1 MRQAGKWQESGNKKN
16 YSIQLIPRRTPVLM
30 TNTTVH
36 LQYAVWSAFIVW
48 VSIAGKNVIE
58 IQDCPAHYTTCLNA
72 TVILPPHTGA
82 ETKQYIRG
90 CNIQGLCKSLE
101 RATEEC
107 KKLIEYFSRGENI
120 TCDATCCTE
129 DLCNESAVMMT
140 SSIMLIA
147 CVTWV
152 LAR

>member
-1 MRQAGKWQESGNKKN
+1 MKILAA
-16 YSIQLIPRRTPVLM
+16 IPFLLVLD
-30 TNTTVH
+30 
-36 LQYAVWSAFIVW
+36 
-48 VSIAGKNVIE
+48 NVRCLKCFHCMSVNSWE
-58 IQDCPAHYTTCLNA
+58 ECNRDQKVQDCPAHYTTCLNA

-90 CNIQGLCKSLE
+90 CNIQGLCKRLE

-107 KKLIEYFSRGENI
+107 KKLIEFFSQGENI